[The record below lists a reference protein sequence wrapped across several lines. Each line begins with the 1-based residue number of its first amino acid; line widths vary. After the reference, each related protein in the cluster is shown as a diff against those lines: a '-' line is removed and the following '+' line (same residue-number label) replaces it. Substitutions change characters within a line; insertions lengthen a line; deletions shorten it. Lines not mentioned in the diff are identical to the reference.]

1 MTTDP
6 KTAAENLAEDIKLAK
21 AAEQWAQEHDDELDE
36 DGNYIGPDP
45 DAELEEVEP
54 TAEEVIASLET
65 KLADAEDK
73 ALRAAAELQNYRR
86 RADRELANARKFG
99 AEKFAKDV
107 IAVADNL
114 RMAISSVSEEEAD
127 GDPKLK
133 NMRVGVV
140 MTEKELLGAFEKN
153 SVEQVVPQIGD
164 DFDHN
169 LHQAMT
175 QVETSDIAPGKVA
188 IVMTAAYRLNDRLLK
203 PAMVGVAKAPADD
216 SNSDSDRE

>member
-1 MTTDP
+1 MSTDP
-6 KTAAENLAEDIKLAK
+6 KTAADNLAEDIKLAQ
-21 AAEQWAQEHDDELDE
+21 AAEEWAQQHDDELDE

-45 DAELEEVEP
+45 DAEPEAAEP
-54 TAEEVIASLET
+54 TSEEVIASLEA
-65 KLADAEDK
+65 KLAEAEDK
-73 ALRAAAELQNYRR
+73 ALRTAAELQNYRR

-114 RMAISSVSEEEAD
+114 RMAISSVSEEDAD

-153 SVEQVVPQIGD
+153 SVEQVVPVVGD

-175 QVETSDIAPGKVA
+175 QIETADVEPGKVA

-203 PAMVGVAKAPADD
+203 PAMVGVAKAPAGDGAA
-216 SNSDSDRE
+216 E

>member
-1 MTTDP
+1 MSTDP
-6 KTAAENLAEDIKLAK
+6 KTAADNLAEDIKLAQ

-36 DGNYIGPDP
+36 DGNYVGPDP
-45 DAELEEVEP
+45 DAEPEVAEP
-54 TAEEVIASLET
+54 TGDEVIASLEA
-65 KLADAEDK
+65 KLAEAEDK

-114 RMAISSVSEEEAD
+114 RMAISSVSEEDAE

-140 MTEKELLGAFEKN
+140 MTEKELLGAFDRN
-153 SVEQVVPQIGD
+153 SVEQVVPAVGD

-175 QVETSDIAPGKVA
+175 QIETADIEPGKVA

-203 PAMVGVAKAPADD
+203 PAMVGVAKAPA
-216 SNSDSDRE
+216 SNGDAE